1 MGFDMKFNISEI
13 FYSLQGEGYWSG
25 TPAVFIR
32 LVGCNLACPW
42 CDTPV
47 PKEVLKMSL
56 ATIIEQVE
64 ELLSKSG
71 KNRSSVLLVIT
82 GGEPTIQDYYQ
93 LVTSLKAAFPHN
105 PLSME
110 TNGRVCHEYDF
121 YFLRKAFGMW
131 ATVSPKFGIDP
142 DCPSYF
148 TNKDWR
154 GDELKVVYDSK
165 GKENHLLLRL
175 PERLGD
181 RFKHYYIQPCSEDYG
196 PAVDFV
202 KENQKWRLSIQTQK
216 ILKIQ

>member
-1 MGFDMKFNISEI
+1 MKIFNIAEI

-32 LVGCNLACPW
+32 LAGCNLACPW
-42 CDTPV
+42 CDTPA
-47 PKEVLKMSL
+47 PKEVLKMSP

-131 ATVSPKFGIDP
+131 ATVSPKFGIDKNIE
-142 DCPSYF
+142 SYF
-148 TNKDWR
+148 GDGRWR
-154 GDELKVVYDSK
+154 GDELKVVFDT
-165 GKENHLLLRL
+165 KEDLRILAQL
-175 PERLGD
+175 PDILGERFG
-181 RFKHYYIQPCSEDYG
+181 HYYIQPLSCDYE
-196 PAVDFV
+196 AAINFV
-202 KENQKWRLSIQTQK
+202 KGNQKWKLSIQAQK
-216 ILKIQ
+216 ILKVK

>member
-1 MGFDMKFNISEI
+1 
-13 FYSLQGEGYWSG
+13 
-25 TPAVFIR
+25 
-32 LVGCNLACPW
+32 
-42 CDTPV
+42 
-47 PKEVLKMSL
+47 MSP

-131 ATVSPKFGIDP
+131 ATVSPKFGIDKNIE
-142 DCPSYF
+142 SYF
-148 TNKDWR
+148 GDGRWR
-154 GDELKVVYDSK
+154 GDELKVVFDT
-165 GKENHLLLRL
+165 KEDLRILAQL
-175 PERLGD
+175 PDILGER
-181 RFKHYYIQPCSEDYG
+181 FSHYYIQPCSEDYE
-196 PAVDFV
+196 PAVNFV
-202 KENQKWRLSIQTQK
+202 KENQKWKLSIQVQK